1 MRLRCHLVVGEG
13 RARLALLL
21 GLLART
27 EQLTAAAAAAAAST
41 DASTDAAD
49 ASLAAA
55 AAALTDAVARPV
67 SYQNK
72 KETTSNHSDAQFL
85 F

>member
-27 EQLTAAAAAAAAST
+27 EQLTAAAAAAAST